1 METLIVYPKNEAQ
14 ETALKAIF
22 KALDIPFDKKKTGK
36 SPYNPE
42 FVKKIEESREQIKAG
57 KGVRIKV
64 EDLWK

>member
-1 METLIVYPKNEAQ
+1 MQVLTAYPKNEEQ
-14 ETALKAIF
+14 ETVIKAFFVALN
-22 KALDIPFDKKKTGK
+22 IPFEEEKPK

-42 FVKKIEESREQIKAG
+42 FVKKIEESRKQIKEG